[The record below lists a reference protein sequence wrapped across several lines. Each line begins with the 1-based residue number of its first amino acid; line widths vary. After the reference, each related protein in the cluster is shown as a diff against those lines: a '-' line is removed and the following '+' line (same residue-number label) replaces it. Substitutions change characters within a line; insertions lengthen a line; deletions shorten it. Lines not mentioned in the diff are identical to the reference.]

1 MARKN
6 KNFDRKLTPDPKYGD
21 ILIAKSINYLM
32 LEGKKS
38 VAQRIVYD
46 AFDILAK
53 NTKQDP
59 VEVFKTAIKNIT
71 PAVEVRSRRVGGANY
86 QVPVEVNSKRQL
98 SLALRWVLEAAR
110 KRKGAPMA
118 NRLSSELLDA
128 YNKVGTVIRKKE
140 DTHRMA
146 EANRAFAHLS

>member
-6 KNFDRKLTPDPKYGD
+6 KNFDRVITPDPKYGD
-21 ILIAKSINYLM
+21 ILVSKTINYLM
-32 LEGKKS
+32 LKGKKS

-53 NTKQDP
+53 STKQDP

>member
-6 KNFDRKLTPDPKYGD
+6 KNFDRTITPDPKYGD

-46 AFDILAK
+46 AFEILAK
-53 NTKQDP
+53 STKQDP

-98 SLALRWVLEAAR
+98 SLALRWLLEAAR
-110 KRKGAPMA
+110 KRKGAPMCERFA
-118 NRLSSELLDA
+118 AEVLDA
-128 YNKVGTVIRKKE
+128 YNKVGSVMRKKE

-146 EANRAFAHLS
+146 EANRAFAHLN